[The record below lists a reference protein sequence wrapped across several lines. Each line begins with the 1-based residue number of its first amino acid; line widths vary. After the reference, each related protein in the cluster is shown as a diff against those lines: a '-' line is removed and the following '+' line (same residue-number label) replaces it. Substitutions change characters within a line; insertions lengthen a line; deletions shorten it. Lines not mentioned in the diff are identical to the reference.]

1 MIGAVQVAVGLLC
14 VGLGCMHFLD
24 RGRTPH
30 ARSFYIGSVATSH
43 TLRGVLAVVE
53 VACGFALLFT
63 A

>member
-1 MIGAVQVAVGLLC
+1 MQTAVGLVC
-14 VGLGCMHFLD
+14 VALGCMHFVD

-30 ARSFYIGSVATSH
+30 ARSFYFGSVRTSH
-43 TLRGVLAVVE
+43 TLRAVLALVE